1 MCWIQGHVFGSRYAE
16 QSQILHHQW
25 NGSPGPLKLHYKNII
40 LMNNADLVF
49 LLINIFFL
57 LTILTF
63 QQLTSFR
70 NTLKWYKGFFAWT
83 WILGEYVLKQDD
95 ISFCYLGI

>member
-1 MCWIQGHVFGSRYAE
+1 MQSSVSQDRCAEVKRWSNLWMCWIQGHVFGSRYAE
-16 QSQILHHQW
+16 QSQILPHQW

-49 LLINIFFL
+49 LLINIVFL

-63 QQLTSFR
+63 
-70 NTLKWYKGFFAWT
+70 
-83 WILGEYVLKQDD
+83 
-95 ISFCYLGI
+95 